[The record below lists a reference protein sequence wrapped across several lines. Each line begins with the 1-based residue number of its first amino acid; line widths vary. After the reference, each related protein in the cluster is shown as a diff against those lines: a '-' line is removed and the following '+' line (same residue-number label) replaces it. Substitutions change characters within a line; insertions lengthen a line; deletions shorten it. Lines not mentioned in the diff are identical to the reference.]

1 MKKKDFSFLNNEN
14 IKDWFYR
21 LRSNIYYA
29 STWHLVKWNIKINQ
43 LKILAKISLLILQN
57 SASVSSAVGIDPNSS
72 RQCCHVLKAWRRVLW
87 LLLTLTL
94 QVVANLPA
102 PQGVEPTTCIAF
114 HHCSKLLFSVALRLM
129 QATASSFFILLY
141 LFCLGAMVYLGTVS
155 NLV

>member
-114 HHCSKLLFSVALRLM
+114 QTSVVLRRI
-129 QATASSFFILLY
+129 QATVTSFVILIY
-141 LFCLGAMVYLGTVS
+141 FFGLGAIVYLGIVS